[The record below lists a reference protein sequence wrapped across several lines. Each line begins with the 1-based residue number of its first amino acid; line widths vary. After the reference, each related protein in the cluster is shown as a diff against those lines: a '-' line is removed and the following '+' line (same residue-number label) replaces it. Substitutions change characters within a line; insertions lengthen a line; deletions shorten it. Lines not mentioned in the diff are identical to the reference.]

1 MMAARSRV
9 LDTLRRYF
17 RDDCAA
23 KDSGA
28 EFTTDHVD
36 AQFKATE
43 ASLCAMLQDA
53 EYAGGAAS
61 GDWWDVVYRSSAIAC
76 GTITV
81 QAAEAGAPPTVF
93 VTDTD
98 RQRTF
103 RKSALVSWILA
114 VVEDTFYNV
123 GRTSAY
129 ARRVPWRKIGIVH
142 RETNKNLHTH
152 IALHKSCME
161 ARAAT
166 SKRTRQAS
174 PPAPR
179 KRVRPPPVEEPAE
192 MRAQLTLE
200 TFTPGSACA
209 ADTEDAADQVATLAS
224 EIAGYK
230 RQIAELELTVG
241 AAELAEVAPPPCV
254 RDPPRE
260 KQVTATDL
268 AQLRQFLQVGARI
281 LENLTDK
288 MDACGN

>member
-1 MMAARSRV
+1 MAAQARL

-23 KDSGA
+23 RDSGA

-36 AQFKATE
+36 EQFKATE
-43 ASLCAMLQDA
+43 ASLCTMLQDS
-53 EYAGGAAS
+53 EYAGGPAS

-81 QAAEAGAPPTVF
+81 QAAEGGAPATVF

-114 VVEDTFYNV
+114 VVEDTFYSV
-123 GRTSAY
+123 GRSSAY
-129 ARRVPWRKIGIVH
+129 ARRVPWCKIGIVH
-142 RETNKNLHTH
+142 RETNKNMHTH
-152 IALHKSCME
+152 IAMHKSRLE
-161 ARAAT
+161 ARATAP

-179 KRVRPPPVEEPAE
+179 KRVMPPPAKVQ
-192 MRAQLTLE
+192 AQLTLE

-209 ADTEDAADQVATLAS
+209 VDAEDAAVQAAELEN
-224 EIAGYK
+224 EIAEYK
-230 RQIAELELTVG
+230 RQIAELELTVA

-254 RDPPRE
+254 RDTPRE
-260 KQVTATDL
+260 KQVTDADL

-281 LENLTDK
+281 LDNLTGK
-288 MDACGN
+288 MDACGD